1 MAVSSRVLA
10 WGADRA
16 NWRDLAK
23 FGLMV
28 VRRFTADR
36 GLQIA
41 SSLTYT
47 SLLSIVP
54 LLVVSLAILSG
65 FGAFA
70 DMKEVVKTAVLDA
83 VLPNAGSQAGDH
95 IDQFLGNA
103 QSLTGPGLAGIAVTA
118 LMLLSTIEGTFN
130 RIWRVKSPRSL
141 TIRILRY
148 WSALTLGPV
157 LLGAS
162 LSLTSYFFAAADD
175 DIMRSAVRHV
185 SHFVPMI
192 LQWVAFT
199 LLYLVIPNAPVRL
212 HHAVVGGFVAAA
224 LFESLKLGF
233 AVYIDNADN
242 FRVIYGALA
251 AIPIFLLWLYSS
263 WTVILIGAEV
273 TASVPEWRESLA
285 RDKIE
290 EYSAAGRLQT
300 ALGLLAALWQAAG
313 RGESVSPDSRA
324 AVEAGWSDD
333 GLTALIASGF
343 VAVTA
348 DEQLVAGR
356 DYARTPMLTLWQA
369 LDLGTPQI
377 DPDSN
382 TLSALRTHEVAALQ
396 KPVSEILDEMVRM
409 KAA

>member
-1 MAVSSRVLA
+1 VAV
-10 WGADRA
+10 
-16 NWRDLAK
+16 
-23 FGLMV
+23 F
-28 VRRFTADR
+28 
-36 GLQIA
+36 
-41 SSLTYT
+41 
-47 SLLSIVP
+47 
-54 LLVVSLAILSG
+54 
-65 FGAFA
+65 
-70 DMKEVVKTAVLDA
+70 
-83 VLPNAGSQAGDH
+83 
-95 IDQFLGNA
+95 
-103 QSLTGPGLAGIAVTA
+103 
-118 LMLLSTIEGTFN
+118 
-130 RIWRVKSPRSL
+130 
-141 TIRILRY
+141 
-148 WSALTLGPV
+148 
-157 LLGAS
+157 
-162 LSLTSYFFAAADD
+162 
-175 DIMRSAVRHV
+175 
-185 SHFVPMI
+185 
-192 LQWVAFT
+192 
-199 LLYLVIPNAPVRL
+199 
-212 HHAVVGGFVAAA
+212 
-224 LFESLKLGF
+224 
-233 AVYIDNADN
+233 
-242 FRVIYGALA
+242 
-251 AIPIFLLWLYSS
+251 
-263 WTVILIGAEV
+263 LIGAEV